1 MVERLFPL
9 TETDELELGDR
20 AIESMKQQDAVE
32 RRIQLSLA
40 EAQVAV
46 AGCVDVDAA

>member
-9 TETDELELGDR
+9 TEIDELELGGR
-20 AIESMKQQDAVE
+20 AFESMKQQDGVE
-32 RRIQLSLA
+32 RRLLLSLA

-46 AGCVDVDAA
+46 ADCVDVDAA